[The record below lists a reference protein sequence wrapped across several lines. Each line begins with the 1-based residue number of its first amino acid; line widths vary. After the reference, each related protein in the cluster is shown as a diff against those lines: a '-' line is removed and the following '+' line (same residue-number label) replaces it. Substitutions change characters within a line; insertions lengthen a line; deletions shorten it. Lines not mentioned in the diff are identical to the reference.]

1 MLFIEDIQ
9 HFFQC
14 HAVAGLYQNGIAGLH
29 PVQQSIGGLAVIFRV
44 QGLYPL
50 GSSHHGSALG
60 LLAVGDQAVQP
71 ALGGKASQLDRKSV
85 V

>member
-1 MLFIEDIQ
+1 MLFVEDIQ

-29 PVQQSIGGLAVIFRV
+29 PIQQSIGGLAVAVRV

-50 GSSHHGSALG
+50 AAATTAVR
-60 LLAVGDQAVQP
+60 LACSP
-71 ALGGKASQLDRKSV
+71 
-85 V
+85 

>member
-1 MLFIEDIQ
+1 MLFVEDVQ

-29 PVQQSIGGLAVIFRV
+29 PIQQSIGGLAVAVRV

-50 GSSHHGSALG
+50 CRSHYGGALG
-60 LLAVGDQAVQP
+60 LLAVSDQAVQP
-71 ALGGKASQLDRKSV
+71 ALGGKASSD
-85 V
+85 

>member
-1 MLFIEDIQ
+1 MLCVEDIQ

-29 PVQQSIGGLAVIFRV
+29 PVQQGIGGLAVIFCV

-50 GSSHHGSALG
+50 AAATTAVR
-60 LLAVGDQAVQP
+60 LACSP
-71 ALGGKASQLDRKSV
+71 
-85 V
+85 